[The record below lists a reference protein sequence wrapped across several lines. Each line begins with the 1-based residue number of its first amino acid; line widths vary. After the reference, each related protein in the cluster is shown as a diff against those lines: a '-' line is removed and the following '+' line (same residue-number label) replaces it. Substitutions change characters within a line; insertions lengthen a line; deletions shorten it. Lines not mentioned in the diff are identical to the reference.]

1 MPFRVSLFAA
11 VSWLLLV
18 LPLSEAW
25 AKPNANADKRTQA
38 GPAPRSAGPL
48 RVDSA
53 KIHSLY
59 LEGEFDTA
67 IAMLEANLKETRQYR
82 HDDSVFIFKHLGVM
96 YAAQYDTREKGKYYM
111 NRLLSVEPTAKI
123 VDMYAS
129 DMIYMIFRNI
139 QDEFEQNRLFMGMQ
153 GQNRPRNDSLAEAK
167 PKKDSVKAN
176 PQLAASHSSGG
187 AKWIWGGAAVATVAA
202 GVGAYFLM
210 NEQQPKVVRKGSEF

>member
-1 MPFRVSLFAA
+1 MPYCVSRFAA
-11 VSWLLLV
+11 ASRFLLILAV
-18 LPLSEAW
+18 CCAW
-25 AKPNANADKRTQA
+25 AKPIPKAEAKTQA
-38 GPAPRSAGPL
+38 AAPRPAGPL

-59 LEGEFDTA
+59 LDGEFDAA
-67 IAMLEANLKETRQYR
+67 IALLEADLKETRQYR

-139 QDEFEQNRLFMGMQ
+139 QDEFEQNRMFMGMQ
-153 GQNRPRNDSLAEAK
+153 SQNRLRNDSLAEAR
-167 PKKDSVKAN
+167 PKKDSVQAN
-176 PQLAASHSSGG
+176 PKVASQSSGG

-202 GVGAYFLM
+202 GVGAYFLL